1 MDIASIVGFL
11 AGAIIFGAVAI
22 LGGNVLIFVSVQS
35 ALVVLG
41 GTLAGVMISYTFQDL
56 KNIPNLLKVAFQD
69 DKMESE
75 NVIEHLVNFAE
86 KARREGLLALE
97 DDAAEMN
104 DEFLKKGIQL
114 VVDGTDPE
122 LVRNIMETKLT
133 FLQERHTK
141 GRGIFVTMG
150 QLAPA
155 FGMIGTLIGL
165 VQMLSQLDD
174 PNQLGSG
181 MAVALITTLYG
192 ALLANWIFIPL
203 SKNLETQSNHE
214 IHVKEV
220 IIEGI
225 LSIQAGENPRIVK
238 EKLHAFLSE
247 GEKEEVEAK
256 FGETKETGEVGA
268 AENASQ

>member
-1 MDIASIVGFL
+1 MDIATIVGL
-11 AGAIIFGAVAI
+11 AAGAIIFSLVAI
-22 LGGNVLIFVSVQS
+22 LGGNVIIFVSVQS

-41 GTLAGVMISYTFQDL
+41 GTLAGVMISYTFSDL
-56 KNIPNLLKVAFQD
+56 KNIPNLLRVSLQD
-69 DKMESE
+69 DKIESDHIIE
-75 NVIEHLVNFAE
+75 NLVNFAE

-97 DDAAEMN
+97 DDAAEMD
-104 DEFLKKGIQL
+104 DEFLKKGVQL
-114 VVDGTDPE
+114 IVDGTDPE
-122 LVRNIMETKLT
+122 LVRNILETKLT
-133 FLQERHTK
+133 FLQERHAK
-141 GRGIFVTMG
+141 GRGIFATMG

-174 PNQLGSG
+174 PTQLGSG

-192 ALLANWIFIPL
+192 ALMANWIFIPL
-203 SKNLETQSNHE
+203 AKNLEARSAHE
-214 IHVKEV
+214 VLIKEV

-247 GEKEEVEAK
+247 GEKDEVEARINNNDA
-256 FGETKETGEVGA
+256 VA
-268 AENASQ
+268 AENA

>member
-1 MDIASIVGFL
+1 MDIATIVGLVAGALIFSIV
-11 AGAIIFGAVAI
+11 AV
-22 LGGNVLIFVSVQS
+22 LGGNVVIFVSVQS
-35 ALVVLG
+35 FLVVVG
-41 GTLAGVMISYTFQDL
+41 GTLAGVMISYSFADL
-56 KNIPNLLKVAFQD
+56 KNIPNLIKVSFQND
-69 DKMESE
+69 NMQSE
-75 NVIEHLVNFAE
+75 QVIEDLVNFAE
-86 KARREGLLALE
+86 KARKEGLLALE
-97 DDAAEMN
+97 DDANEME

-122 LVRNIMETKLT
+122 LVRNILETKLT
-133 FLQERHTK
+133 FLSERHSK
-141 GRGIFVTMG
+141 GRGIFSTMG

-165 VQMLSQLDD
+165 IQMLSQLDN

-192 ALLANWIFIPL
+192 ALMANWIFIPMA
-203 SKNLETQSNHE
+203 KNLKTRSNHE
-214 IHVKEV
+214 IHIKEV

-247 GEKEEVEAK
+247 GKKEEVEARINAEA
-256 FGETKETGEVGA
+256 GV
-268 AENASQ
+268 AENVT